1 MLSSHLLEG
10 TTNQI
15 AEISAVDFHA
25 IFPTGEFDS
34 IEPPLDNDK
43 HRRQIDLLIRLLEY
57 YWRDRNDFYVSGN
70 LTIFYSA
77 TQKKSTEF
85 RGPDFFVVLDTEKRD
100 RRSWVV
106 WQEGG
111 KYPNLII
118 EFLSESTAD
127 VDCREKKQI
136 YQDIFRTPEYFWF
149 DTETMEFQ
157 GFRLA
162 GGKYQPIAPN
172 SQGWLWSQEL
182 QLYLGIYGEKLRFF
196 SPELHLIPLPEEE
209 LEKANQELNALKDYV
224 RSLGIDPNQILNQ

>member
-1 MLSSHLLEG
+1 MVSSNLLEE
-10 TTNQI
+10 TAKTV
-15 AEISAVDFHA
+15 EISVEDFHA
-25 IFPTGEFDS
+25 IFPAGEFDS

-100 RRSWVV
+100 RKSWVV

-127 VDCREKKQI
+127 VDRGEKKQI

-149 DTETMEFQ
+149 DTETMEFR
-157 GFRLA
+157 GFRLT
-162 GGKYQPIAPN
+162 GGKYQPITPN
-172 SQGWLWSQEL
+172 SQGWLWSEEL
-182 QLYLGIYGEKLRFF
+182 QLYLGIYDGKLRFF
-196 SPELHLIPLPEEE
+196 SPELQLVPLPEEE
-209 LEKANQELNALKDYV
+209 LARANQEINALKNYV
-224 RSLGIDPNQILNQ
+224 RSLGIDPSQILNQ

>member
-118 EFLSESTAD
+118 ELLSESTAD
-127 VDCREKKQI
+127 VDRGGKKQI
-136 YQDIFRTPEYFWF
+136 YQDIFRTPEYFWL

-157 GFRLA
+157 GFRIVS
-162 GGKYQPIAPN
+162 GKYQPIAPH
-172 SQGWLWSQEL
+172 SQGWLWSEEL
-182 QLYLGIYGEKLRFF
+182 QLYLGIHNGKLRFF
-196 SPELHLIPLPEEE
+196 SPDFQLIPLPEEE
-209 LEKANQELNALKDYV
+209 LEKASQELNALKDYV
-224 RSLGIDPNQILNQ
+224 RSLGIDPTQILNP

>member
-1 MLSSHLLEG
+1 MFSSYLLEE
-10 TTNQI
+10 TTDQT
-15 AEISAVDFHA
+15 AETSAEDFHA

-57 YWRDRNDFYVSGN
+57 HWRDRKDFYVAGN

-77 TQKKSTEF
+77 TQKKATEF
-85 RGPDFFVVLDTEKRD
+85 RGLDFFVVLDTEKRD
-100 RRSWVV
+100 RKSWVV

-118 EFLSESTAD
+118 DLLSESTAD
-127 VDCREKKQI
+127 VDPKEKKQI

-157 GFRLA
+157 GFRIA
-162 GGKYQPIAPN
+162 NGKYQPIAPN
-172 SQGWLWSQEL
+172 SQGWLWSEEL
-182 QLYLGIYGEKLRFF
+182 QLYLGMHAEQLRLFSSDQKLI
-196 SPELHLIPLPEEE
+196 LLPEEE
-209 LEKANQELNALKDYV
+209 LQIIKDYV
-224 RSLGIDPNQILNQ
+224 RSLGIAPNLILKQ

>member
-1 MLSSHLLEG
+1 M
-10 TTNQI
+10 TI
-15 AEISAVDFHA
+15 ANLVEETQERDFRA
-25 IFPTGEFDS
+25 IFPTGEFNS

-57 YWRDRNDFYVSGN
+57 YWRDRQDFYVSGN

-77 TQKKSTEF
+77 NQKKSTEF
-85 RGPDFFVVLDTEKRD
+85 RGPDFFVVLNTEKRD

-118 EFLSESTAD
+118 EFLSESTAELD
-127 VDCREKKQI
+127 RGEKKQI
-136 YQDIFRTPEYFWF
+136 YQDVFRTPEYFWF

-162 GGKYQPIAPN
+162 SGKYHPIAPN
-172 SQGWLWSQEL
+172 QRGWLWSEEL
-182 QLYLGIYGEKLRFF
+182 QLYLGIHNEKLRFF
-196 SPELHLIPLPEEE
+196 SPNLELIPLPEEE
-209 LEKANQELNALKDYV
+209 LEKANQEINVLKNYL
-224 RSLGIDPNQILNQ
+224 RSLGVDPEAILKQ

>member
-15 AEISAVDFHA
+15 EEISAVDFHA

-70 LTIFYSA
+70 LTISYSA

-100 RRSWVV
+100 RKSWVV

-127 VDCREKKQI
+127 VDRVEEKQI

-149 DTETMEFQ
+149 HTETMEFQ

-162 GGKYQPIAPN
+162 GGKYQTIAPN
-172 SQGWLWSQEL
+172 SQGWLWSEEL
-182 QLYLGIYGEKLRFF
+182 QLYLGIYAEQLRLFSSNQKLI
-196 SPELHLIPLPEEE
+196 LLPEEE
-209 LEKANQELNALKDYV
+209 LQIIKDYV